1 MEKYIRDSFFM
12 DKCISV
18 LTRYPKDIG
27 VPGRFWSASNSMG
40 IIFSREGIGLF
51 AAVQTMIE
59 KKIKTYKT
67 NDAIY
72 KIKQGFT
79 PDKITLIIEDKKT
92 KEVYD
97 LDITYLMFEF
107 SKSKILACY

>member
-1 MEKYIRDSFFM
+1 M
-12 DKCISV
+12 DRWISV

-27 VPGRFWSASNSMG
+27 VPGRFWSASKSMG
-40 IIFSREGIGLF
+40 IIFSKEGIGLF
-51 AAVQTMIE
+51 VAVQAMIK
-59 KKIKTYKT
+59 KKIETYKT

-72 KIKQGFT
+72 KIKQGFA
-79 PDKITLIIEDKKT
+79 PAKITLIIEDKKT
-92 KEVYD
+92 KEVSN